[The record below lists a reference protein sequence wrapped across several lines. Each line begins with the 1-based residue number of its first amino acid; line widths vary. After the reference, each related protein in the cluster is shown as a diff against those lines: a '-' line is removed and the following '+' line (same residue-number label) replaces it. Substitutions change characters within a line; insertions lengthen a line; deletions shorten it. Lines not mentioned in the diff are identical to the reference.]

1 MINSQS
7 FSKGHIIHQNCS
19 LYNRLYIY
27 KLGIHLRLIKIQ
39 GLPLRDKSRFNPIM
53 HWGKYFI
60 PPWALFFHLV
70 QVWLVFWIYFKVI
83 NPAIT
88 TVYQTRMMLISLLLP
103 YSTEKKISFSSI
115 NSLQSGIENCLTN
128 IERIYKDSFQ
138 NFYFEN
144 QSYPV
149 VFQIHWLNGSITKS
163 ADIEISA
170 DIFHHISS
178 LGIFTNFMLMIDEG
192 DITGCTQWS
201 FEFNV
206 NAGLG
211 SYLFYLEPKMSRSW
225 CPSYIVNNGPI
236 NTISTSHYNSVPMP
250 YFDRK
255 SLSLY
260 LYLVKYGTILLAIS
274 TFYLISIIN
283 SLSNGF
289 KLHKKLMQTN
299 PQYEDMTPY
308 EQFHS
313 TIGFWKPIGF
323 LTEIVVIWT
332 SISFL
337 KDSLTFTQFISQGT
351 RIIFGFCALFS
362 ITTVVQWLHFIPS
375 CYSIVLIIRQAFG
388 TLLLVVIGIFPI
400 AISMAFI
407 AIFLFGYASETSESI
422 VKLLENLLSITFGDM
437 ISDFYIAFTDGSKVY
452 NALSFVFAS
461 ICTAVAMWLFFTS
474 FTAQMASIYIDN
486 VSHLIKGESEN
497 EEEN

>member
-1 MINSQS
+1 M
-7 FSKGHIIHQNCS
+7 
-19 LYNRLYIY
+19 
-27 KLGIHLRLIKIQ
+27 GIHLRLVKVQ
-39 GLPLRDKSRFNPIM
+39 GLPLRDKSRINPIL

-88 TVYQTRMMLISLLLP
+88 TVYQTRAMLISLLLP

-115 NSLQSGIENCLTN
+115 KSLQSGIENCLTN

-138 NFYFEN
+138 YFYFEN

-149 VFQIHWLNGSITKS
+149 IFQIQWLNGSITES
-163 ADIEISA
+163 ADIEIST
-170 DIFHHISS
+170 DLFHHISS
-178 LGIFTNFMLMIDEG
+178 FSISTNFMLMVEEG

-201 FEFNV
+201 FEFKV

-211 SYLFYLEPKMSRSW
+211 SYLFYLNPQMKRSW
-225 CPSYIVNNGPI
+225 CPSYVVNSGPF
-236 NTISTSHYNSVPMP
+236 NTISKSYDSIPMP

-255 SLSLY
+255 NLSLY
-260 LYLVKYGTILLAIS
+260 SYLVEYGTILLAIS
-274 TFYLISIIN
+274 TFYLFSIIN

-289 KLHKKLMQTN
+289 KLHRKLMQTD

-323 LTEIVVIWT
+323 FTEIVVIWT

-337 KDSLTFTQFISQGT
+337 KDSLTFTQFISQQT
-351 RIIFGFCALFS
+351 RIIFGFSALFS
-362 ITTVVQWLHFIPS
+362 IMTVVQWLHFIPS

-400 AISMAFI
+400 AISMAFV
-407 AIFLFGYASETSESI
+407 AIFLFGYANETSESF
-422 VKLLENLLSITFGDM
+422 VRLLEYLLSITFGDM
-437 ISDFYIAFTDGSKVY
+437 ISDFYVAFTDGSKVY
-452 NALSFVFAS
+452 NTLSFVFAS

-486 VSHLIKGESEN
+486 VSHLIKGDK
-497 EEEN
+497 EEEAEEN